1 MRTPKRKKRFT
12 QAQPLAD
19 LIGEALTPACRK
31 RGSAA
36 ADLPMTWPDVVGAR
50 YAETTQPETLRW
62 PRHDE
67 DDYAPATLV
76 VRCEGHVA
84 LLFQHDIPQVLERIN
99 RFLGWRAVDR
109 IRVIQR
115 PLVHRDK
122 PKTPSIAPLSE
133 EDEEALTIAL
143 TDIEAPRLR
152 EALQRLGRAAMN
164 DDRHRR

>member
-1 MRTPKRKKRFT
+1 MPPKISKRFT
-12 QAQPLAD
+12 PAVPLAD

-31 RGSAA
+31 RGFAA
-36 ADLPMTWPDVVGAR
+36 ADLVMAWPDVVGAR

-109 IRVIQR
+109 IRVVQR
-115 PLVHRDK
+115 PLVHRDRPK
-122 PKTPSIAPLSE
+122 PRSVAPLSKA
-133 EDEEALTIAL
+133 DEEALTIAL
-143 TDIEAPRLR
+143 SDIEAPRLR
-152 EALQRLGRAAMN
+152 DALERLGRAAMTVGE
-164 DDRHRR
+164 RRG